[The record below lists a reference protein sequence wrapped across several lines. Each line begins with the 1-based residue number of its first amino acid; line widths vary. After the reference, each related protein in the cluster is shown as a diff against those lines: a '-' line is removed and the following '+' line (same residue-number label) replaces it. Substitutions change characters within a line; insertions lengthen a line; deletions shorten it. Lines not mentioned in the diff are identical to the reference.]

1 MALRTEYCE
10 DYVLFGMEKK
20 QRKVVFGLQVFE
32 GLSQG
37 EGNRWGLRGA
47 QETEL
52 CDLWTRRNSLADSP
66 WAALQRSKESGCLWE
81 VTERALEK
89 TGQVRAGLLLPR
101 REGWREESTRGTWPA
116 GPAPSCTGF
125 SPPNLWSSTPISLP
139 AAGLPA
145 STLAPLQPILHS
157 ATRVRPYKT
166 APAAKNLPVAA
177 HRPLVQVQIYFSSL
191 LPPFY
196 SLKTEQR

>member
-32 GLSQG
+32 GLSKG

-47 QETEL
+47 QEAEL
-52 CDLWTRRNSLADSP
+52 CDLWTRRNSLTDSP

-89 TGQVRAGLLLPR
+89 TRASESWSSSSKEGGVEGGKHQGHLACRAG
-101 REGWREESTRGTWPA
+101 
-116 GPAPSCTGF
+116 
-125 SPPNLWSSTPISLP
+125 
-139 AAGLPA
+139 
-145 STLAPLQPILHS
+145 PILHWVLS
-157 ATRVRPYKT
+157 SHSSG
-166 APAAKNLPVAA
+166 PALPS
-177 HRPLVQVQIYFSSL
+177 SSL
-191 LPPFY
+191 LLGSLLPLLPLSNPF
-196 SLKTEQR
+196 STQQPE